1 MDMSKT
7 VLANVEGFTPVIDDI
22 VKDVGL
28 MSAVV
33 FGRMWR
39 FCQMKDG
46 VCNASLEKIAEEIGV
61 DRATVMRHA
70 KDLCAAGYLK
80 DLTPD
85 LRNHPHT
92 YADTGKVMLRL
103 NWGVA
108 QNNNKITDVADSN
121 TTVAQSNVTV
131 AESKL
136 KKDSKKDSKKVKEG
150 ASAKPKA
157 NTYPELV
164 TFREVT
170 KRYPHE
176 VNWGEVIDAFLK
188 INLRLGRDATRDDL
202 LPFYKFWTGKGYNP
216 LGLGWLEW
224 AVRGETPQNGKVAE
238 QWQNAPKGVSVAQSW
253 LARKEQEAQNV
264 RA

>member
-1 MDMSKT
+1 VIDMSKT
-7 VLANVEGFTPVIDDI
+7 VLANVDGFTPVIDEI

-103 NWGVA
+103 NFGVA
-108 QNNNKITDVADSN
+108 QNNSKKPHVADSN

-150 ASAKPKA
+150 AVAPRA
-157 NTYPELV
+157 NEFPSNV
-164 TFREVT
+164 VFREVT
-170 KRYPHE
+170 ERYPAKA
-176 VNWGEVIDAFLK
+176 NWYTVLKHIDGVTR
-188 INLRLGRDATRDDL
+188 RLGRFPAKEDL
-202 LPFYKFWTGKGYNP
+202 FPFYEAWCANGWNTNSVN
-216 LGLGWLEW
+216 WLEY
-224 AVRGETPQNGKVAE
+224 AVKGELPKNGQKPA
-238 QWQNAPKGVSVAQSW
+238 QPSGVSVAQSW
-253 LARKEQEAQNV
+253 LARKEQEAQSV

>member
-7 VLANVEGFTPVIDDI
+7 ILANVDGFTPVIDEI

-46 VCNASLEKIAEEIGV
+46 VCNASLEKIAEEIGI

-70 KDLCAAGYLK
+70 KALCDAGYLK
-80 DLTPD
+80 DLTPG

-108 QNNNKITDVADSN
+108 QNNSKKTDVADSN
-121 TTVAQSNVTV
+121 ATVAQRNVTV

-136 KKDSKKDSKKVKEG
+136 KRDSKRDSKKVKEG
-150 ASAKPKA
+150 ATPRA
-157 NTYPELV
+157 NDFRSNVL
-164 TFREVT
+164 FREVT
-170 KRYPHE
+170 ERYPAKA
-176 VNWGEVIDAFLK
+176 NWHTVLGFVSDVEK
-188 INLRLGRDATRDDL
+188 RLGREATREDL
-202 LPFYKFWTGKGYNP
+202 FPFYEAWCGMGWRSDSIN
-216 LGLGWLEW
+216 WLEYAVKGVLPGKQNSQKPTENKTMN
-224 AVRGETPQNGKVAE
+224 AVRQYLSSIESYEVVNG
-238 QWQNAPKGVSVAQSW
+238 
-253 LARKEQEAQNV
+253 
-264 RA
+264 